1 MSAGTAA
8 SHSVTRHVSLHSLH
22 NPAETPP
29 PSRPIFLN
37 RLPLCSFPSS
47 RAAALRSARDR
58 SAKRETHRH
67 DDHENNQSHA
77 DVSRSKSPHASR
89 VSQGVSQQR
98 AAKSPSRLA
107 GSKTTI
113 FPPNAGALPSQDK
126 EQLKKWMLKVRRDG
140 GLIVLWLVHRLNFF
154 PFFSAVSN

>member
-1 MSAGTAA
+1 MAGN
-8 SHSVTRHVSLHSLH
+8 HSVAHHASLHCLH
-22 NPAETPP
+22 NPESRAETPP

-37 RLPLCSFPSS
+37 RFPLFSFPSS

-58 SAKRETHRH
+58 SAKREAHRH
-67 DDHENNQSHA
+67 DDHQNNQSHA

-89 VSQGVSQQR
+89 VSQQR